1 MAKRMWNCD
10 YKNSLCATK
19 FVSSVSVTAEAKAAE
34 AAASAYYN
42 PVNPHNVYMPTVSAE
57 IKFPQGFLTWGRIR
71 IMYKLHCRAA
81 LAVLLSDTAKCV

>member
-1 MAKRMWNCD
+1 MWNCD

-42 PVNPHNVYMPTVSAE
+42 PVNPHMPTVSAE